1 MITKNDIKLGDKVFV
16 VKPSINPIIDGMF
29 VYTEEVRI
37 LNDVAINNKTPFEYC
52 FLDCTEANNFCVQ
65 ENKKAYKAYDDF
77 FDTCEKYK
85 L

>member
-16 VKPSINPIIDGMF
+16 VKPSINPIIEGMF
-29 VYTEEVRI
+29 VYTEGVHL
-37 LNDVAINNKTPFEYC
+37 LNDVCINNRTPFEYC
-52 FLDCTEANNFCVQ
+52 FLDEGDAREFCKQ

>member
-29 VYTEEVRI
+29 VYTEEVRL
-37 LNDVAINNKTPFEYC
+37 LNDVCINKRTPFEYC
-52 FLDCTEANNFCVQ
+52 FLDEGDAREFCKQ